1 MVAIICYLLYWK
13 PQIKNIH
20 HKIISVSN
28 WITYFSFSFIC
39 GWVGSNSCYVLWCK
53 KSSIMSTTLLLF
65 KTSWTLAACKKSLKK
80 IELVFLLDL
89 FLHYWFLNNLR
100 MSTEW
105 DFTFLKTVIIT
116 FCFIY
121 SLNMSHSSQN
131 P

>member
-39 GWVGSNSCYVLWCK
+39 GWVGSTSCYVLWCK
-53 KSSIMSTTLLLF
+53 KSSIMSTTLFLF
-65 KTSWTLAACKKSLKK
+65 KTSWTFAACKKSLKK
-80 IELVFLLDL
+80 FELVFLLEL
-89 FLHYWFLNNLR
+89 LLHYWFLNNLK

-105 DFTFLKTVIIT
+105 DFLKTVIIT

-121 SLNMSHSSQN
+121 SLNMPQRELVD
-131 P
+131 